1 MRRRPWLW
9 LLALLAGGAQAHE
22 SRPAYLEIVET
33 APGQYDLSWKVPRR
47 DDLVLALEVVVPAEC
62 TDRVAP
68 SRQAVAGAMVV
79 RRLLDCG
86 PGGLEGRE
94 IRIAGLAGTLTD
106 ALARVRLANGQ
117 TQTALVKPSSPVFTV
132 DVTPGAGSVAA
143 AYTVLGIEHILFGI
157 DHLLFVLGLL
167 LIVRGVGL
175 LVKTITAFTV
185 AHSLTLAAAALGF
198 VRVPQAPVEAVI
210 ALSILFLATELAR
223 RHDGH
228 EGLTERYP
236 WVVALSFGL
245 LHGFGFAS
253 ALAEVGLPQSA
264 IPLAL
269 FTFNLG
275 VEIGQLVFIAAV
287 FAVRELWRRLGLGW
301 PAWARPLPAYGIGSL
316 AAFWCIQRVAAF

>member
-1 MRRRPWLW
+1 MRRRWLW
-9 LLALLAGGAQAHE
+9 LLLVIGAGGAGAHE
-22 SRPAYLEIVET
+22 SRPAYLEIIET

-47 DDLVLALEVVVPAEC
+47 DELVLSLDVVVPVEC
-62 TDRVAP
+62 ADRVPP
-68 SRQAVAGAMVV
+68 SRQAIPGAMLE

-86 PGGLEGRE
+86 PDGLEGRE
-94 IRIAGLAGTLTD
+94 IRIAGLASTLTD

-117 TQTALVKPSSPVFTV
+117 TQTTLVKPASPAFTV
-132 DVTPGAGSVAA
+132 DVTPGAGRVAA
-143 AYTVLGIEHILFGI
+143 AYTRLGIEHIVFGV

-167 LIVRGVGL
+167 LIVRGAGL

-185 AHSLTLAAAALGF
+185 AHSLTLAVAALGF

-223 RHDGH
+223 RHEGH

-236 WVVALSFGL
+236 WMVALSFGL

-253 ALAEVGLPQSA
+253 ALAEVGLPQTA

-269 FTFNLG
+269 FSFNVG
-275 VEIGQLVFIAAV
+275 VEIGQLLFIVAV
-287 FAVRELWRRLGLGW
+287 FVVRGLWRWLGMGW
-301 PAWARPLPAYGIGSL
+301 PGWARPLPAYGIGSL